1 MLKYIKIDSLFGLY
15 SYTLDF
21 TDLEEFH
28 IKFIT
33 GPNGYGK
40 TTLLSFVNALYSG
53 DFGIFFKVPFKTV
66 EFGIDENIITIDK
79 SEAENPF
86 DDTFDDTFGSEVKEL
101 KVHIRKPGAH
111 GTEDYS
117 LSSDGENQGI
127 NVLVMYLKSLPCY
140 FIRDQRLVRKYSEV
154 NLFGKFVEDELP
166 TVNDNAEHLKKLLG
180 NAVEKL
186 TQNLQ
191 TMMAD
196 FDFSDAVSKDDYR
209 AGFERVT
216 RYVDKMKSYGM
227 LPESFNVYRYG
238 EAPDIFLKTYIE
250 SLEKNLHC
258 IDDFVEK
265 LDAFKEIISRFDFAD
280 KYLEINPKFGYR
292 FRLKNATETILSPSD
307 LSSGEQHILIMAYEM
322 IFKAQEDSLVLID
335 EPEMSFHLMW
345 QMEFFRT
352 LEDILNVR
360 RRMLQFVVATH
371 SPQIFDHR
379 WDLTIDLFSQMN
391 NKTESE

>member
-166 TVNDNAEHLKKLLG
+166 TVNDNAEHLRKALSD
-180 NAVEKL
+180 NVEVL

-191 TMMAD
+191 TMMAN
-196 FDFSDAVSKDDYR
+196 FDFSDGISREDYLVR
-209 AGFERVT
+209 SENVEK
-216 RYVDKMKSYGM
+216 YVDKLKSYGI
-227 LPESFNVYRYG
+227 LSDSFSVYKFDEAPES
-238 EAPDIFLKTYIE
+238 FLKTYIE
-250 SLEKNLHC
+250 ALEKNVHS

-265 LDAFKEIISRFDFAD
+265 LDTFREIVRRFDFAD
-280 KYLEINPKFGYR
+280 KYLEIDPKFGYR
-292 FRLKNATETILSPSD
+292 FRLKNATETILSPAD
-307 LSSGEQHILIMAYEM
+307 LSSGEQHILIMAYEL
-322 IFKAQEDSLVLID
+322 IFKAQENSLVLID
-335 EPEMSFHLMW
+335 EPEISFHLMW
-345 QMEFFRT
+345 QMEFLRT

-360 RRMLQFVVATH
+360 KNRLQFVVATH
-371 SPQIFDHR
+371 SPQVFDNR
-379 WDLTIDLFSQMN
+379 FKLSIDLFSQR
-391 NKTESE
+391 NKVEE